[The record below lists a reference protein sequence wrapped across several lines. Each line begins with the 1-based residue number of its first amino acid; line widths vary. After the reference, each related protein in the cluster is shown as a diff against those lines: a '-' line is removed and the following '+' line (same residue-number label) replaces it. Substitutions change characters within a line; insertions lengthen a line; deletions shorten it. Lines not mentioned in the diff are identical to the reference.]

1 MNEQIK
7 EYLEKYPSEITTM
20 YNTLRN
26 LIFDSAPSEPQET
39 LWAKI
44 PSYYIGDS
52 FVRLIPFK
60 DHINIEAKRTYIT
73 INHTLSNPNTILYA
87 SLKIGIIAMVYIRQ
101 SDRWHS
107 VECRL
112 NSSAHSSRIE
122 QVGSRVG
129 AMIDA

>member
-60 DHINIEAKRTYIT
+60 DHINIEAKAVLEHQEELSGYKIAPKGMLQVFMKQE
-73 INHTLSNPNTILYA
+73 IPENILKKIFAETL
-87 SLKIGIIAMVYIRQ
+87 G
-101 SDRWHS
+101 
-107 VECRL
+107 
-112 NSSAHSSRIE
+112 
-122 QVGSRVG
+122 
-129 AMIDA
+129 

>member
-44 PSYYIGDS
+44 PSYYVGDS

-60 DHINIEAKRTYIT
+60 DHINIEAKAVLEHKEALSEYKVTPKGMLQVFIKQE
-73 INHTLSNPNTILYA
+73 IPEDILKKIFAETL
-87 SLKIGIIAMVYIRQ
+87 G
-101 SDRWHS
+101 
-107 VECRL
+107 
-112 NSSAHSSRIE
+112 
-122 QVGSRVG
+122 
-129 AMIDA
+129 

>member
-60 DHINIEAKRTYIT
+60 DHINIEAKAVLEHQEELSGYKISPKGMLQVFMKQE
-73 INHTLSNPNTILYA
+73 IPENILKQIFVETL
-87 SLKIGIIAMVYIRQ
+87 G
-101 SDRWHS
+101 
-107 VECRL
+107 
-112 NSSAHSSRIE
+112 
-122 QVGSRVG
+122 
-129 AMIDA
+129 

>member
-60 DHINIEAKRTYIT
+60 DHINIEAKAILEHKEALSEYKVTPKGMLQVFIKQE
-73 INHTLSNPNTILYA
+73 ISEDILKKIFAETL
-87 SLKIGIIAMVYIRQ
+87 G
-101 SDRWHS
+101 
-107 VECRL
+107 
-112 NSSAHSSRIE
+112 
-122 QVGSRVG
+122 
-129 AMIDA
+129 

>member
-44 PSYYIGDS
+44 PSYYVGDS

-60 DHINIEAKRTYIT
+60 DHINIEAKAILEHKEALSGYKVTPKGMLQIFLKQE
-73 INHTLSNPNTILYA
+73 IPVDVLKKIFEETL
-87 SLKIGIIAMVYIRQ
+87 G
-101 SDRWHS
+101 
-107 VECRL
+107 
-112 NSSAHSSRIE
+112 
-122 QVGSRVG
+122 
-129 AMIDA
+129 

>member
-60 DHINIEAKRTYIT
+60 DHINIEAKAVLEHQEELSGYKIT
-73 INHTLSNPNTILYA
+73 PKGMLQVFIKQEISEDDLKKIFAETL
-87 SLKIGIIAMVYIRQ
+87 G
-101 SDRWHS
+101 
-107 VECRL
+107 
-112 NSSAHSSRIE
+112 
-122 QVGSRVG
+122 
-129 AMIDA
+129 

>member
-60 DHINIEAKRTYIT
+60 DHINIEAKAVLEHKEALSEYKVTPKGMLQVFIKQE
-73 INHTLSNPNTILYA
+73 IPEDILKKIFAETL
-87 SLKIGIIAMVYIRQ
+87 G
-101 SDRWHS
+101 
-107 VECRL
+107 
-112 NSSAHSSRIE
+112 
-122 QVGSRVG
+122 
-129 AMIDA
+129 